1 MNKYEAQARLQ
12 KKAALR
18 SSMSIWTAGLAL
30 VIVALIIL
38 GLRGSATPEFFYK
51 GAIGVAVLLL
61 LFRQI
66 ARRLKSADGPRSA
79 RPDPKSTLKL
89 S

>member
-1 MNKYEAQARLQ
+1 MNKYEEQARLQ
-12 KKAALR
+12 RKAALR

-38 GLRGSATPEFFYK
+38 GLRGEAKPDYFYK
-51 GAIGVAVLLL
+51 GALGVAVVLLIL
-61 LFRQI
+61 RQV
-66 ARRLKSADGPRSA
+66 ARRLKSNGPRA
-79 RPDPKSTLKL
+79 AQPDPKSTLKL